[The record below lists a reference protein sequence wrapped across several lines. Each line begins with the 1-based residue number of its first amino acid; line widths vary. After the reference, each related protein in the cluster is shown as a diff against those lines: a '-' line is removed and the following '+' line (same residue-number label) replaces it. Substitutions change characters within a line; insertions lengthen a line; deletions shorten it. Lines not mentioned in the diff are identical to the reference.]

1 MIAKTSLLILSVDPN
16 ISNKV
21 IDTILED
28 KFWIK
33 PQSMQL

>member
-33 PQSMQL
+33 SQSMQL